1 MRAALPANEDA
12 RLEALRDLEILDT
25 APEQEYD
32 DLALIA
38 SEICGTPIS
47 LISLVDSDRQWF
59 KSRVGLSRP
68 ETSRDEAFCAHA
80 ILQRGLFVVADATED
95 PRFSDNPLVLADPK
109 IRFYAGA
116 PLRTAD
122 GHALGTLCV
131 LDRTPR
137 QLTERQENALRA
149 LSRQVEAQLEL
160 RRLVL
165 KQRKDADEA
174 LHAKDIEVRVLV
186 EQMPAV
192 LWSVDRALRFTS
204 SMGAGLA
211 NLNQR
216 PDQFQGW
223 TVFDYFGTEDPEFH
237 AIAAHRRA
245 LAGESVTYETE
256 WKGRTFAAH
265 VEPLRNNDG
274 TIRGVI
280 GSALDITE
288 RKRAENEL
296 EKTVSLLR
304 ATLDSTADGILVLD
318 HDGNIVA
325 YNRRFLEMWK
335 ITETAASS
343 LNRDDLL
350 SSVLDQVK
358 DPGGFV
364 QLAMRSYARHDSE
377 SLDVVEFKDG
387 RIFERYTHPQML
399 AGKSVGK
406 VLSFRD
412 VTVRRRADR
421 EVEESLSLLKATLDA
436 TTDGILVVDENGR
449 MVNFNRKFTEMW
461 RIPQSVQDSR
471 DDNEA
476 LAWVLDK
483 LKDPERFIKK
493 VRELYAQPDS
503 KSYDWV
509 EFKDGR
515 IFERYS
521 QPQKIGGKTVGR
533 VWSFRDATDRRLME
547 MTLKRQA
554 RYLEHVFDG
563 VVVTDLDGKI
573 VDWNP
578 GATRL
583 FGYAK
588 EEAVGKT
595 PAIVHRA
602 DEAPELTDQML
613 KTMRREGRWSGEM
626 RFRRKDGSEG
636 VAETLVVSVG
646 DEYGRPLAAI
656 FVSRDITELKR
667 LRKESNDPA
676 AARRAAGSDGGGV

>member
-1 MRAALPANEDA
+1 MRAALPANEGT

-25 APEQEYD
+25 PPEEAYD

-47 LISLVDSDRQWF
+47 MISLVDSDRQWF
-59 KSRVGLSRP
+59 KARVGMAAP
-68 ETSRDEAFCAHA
+68 ETSRDLAFCAHA
-80 ILQRGLFVVADATED
+80 ILQRGLFVVADASED
-95 PRFSDNPLVLADPK
+95 PRFSDNPLVTTDPK

-116 PLRTAD
+116 PLRTTD

-131 LDRTPR
+131 MDRAPR
-137 QLTERQENALRA
+137 QLTEKQEEALRA

-160 RRLVL
+160 RRLVIQ
-165 KQRKDADEA
+165 QRRETDEA
-174 LHAKDIEVRVLV
+174 LHTKDVEVRVLV

-204 SMGAGLA
+204 SMGAGLE

-216 PDQFQGW
+216 PDQFKGW

-274 TIRGVI
+274 TIKGVI

-288 RKRAENEL
+288 RKKAEKDL
-296 EKTVSLLR
+296 EKTISLLR

-318 HDGNIVA
+318 HEGNIVA

-335 ITETAASS
+335 ITETAAVS
-343 LNRDDLL
+343 LHRDDLL

-364 QLAMRSYARHDSE
+364 QLAMRSYARQDTE

-387 RIFERYTHPQML
+387 RVFERYSHPQVL
-399 AGKSVGK
+399 GGKSVGK

-421 EVEESLSLLKATLDA
+421 EIEESVSLLKATLDA
-436 TTDGILVVDENGR
+436 TTDGILVVDENGK
-449 MVNFNRKFTEMW
+449 MVDFNRKFTEMW
-461 RIPQSVQDSR
+461 GIPQSVQDSR

-554 RYLEHVFDG
+554 RYFEHIFDG
-563 VVVTDLDGKI
+563 VLVTDLDGRI
-573 VDWNP
+573 VDWNN
-578 GATRL
+578 GATKM

-588 EEAVGKT
+588 EEALGQT
-595 PAIVHRA
+595 PALVHHPE
-602 DEAPELTDQML
+602 DAPDLTEKML
-613 KTMRREGRWSGEM
+613 KAMRREGRWSGEM
-626 RFRRKDGSEG
+626 RFRRKDGTEG

-656 FVSRDITELKR
+656 FVNRDVTELKR
-667 LRKESNDPA
+667 LRGEGSPA
-676 AARRAAGSDGGGV
+676 AARRAAGSEGGGV